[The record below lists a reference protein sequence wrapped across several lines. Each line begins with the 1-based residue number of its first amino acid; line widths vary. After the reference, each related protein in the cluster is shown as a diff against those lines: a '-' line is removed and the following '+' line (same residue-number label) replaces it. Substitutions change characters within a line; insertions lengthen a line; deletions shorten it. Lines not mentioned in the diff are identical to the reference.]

1 MTNKIDHDLVRELA
15 RLLEETGLS
24 EIEVADGTWRM
35 RVARPVAG
43 FAATAVPMAA
53 PPAAQALPA
62 APTAAPA
69 DAAHPGAVPSPMVG
83 TAYLAREP
91 GTPPFVKVG
100 QSVREGETLLLIEAM
115 KTYNEVRAPR
125 AGKVARILVSD
136 GSPVEFG
143 EPLLILE

>member
-1 MTNKIDHDLVRELA
+1 MANKVDHDLVRELA

-24 EIEVADGTWRM
+24 EIEVAEGTWRV
-35 RVARPVAG
+35 RVARGGVAPATL
-43 FAATAVPMAA
+43 AAA
-53 PPAAQALPA
+53 PA
-62 APTAAPA
+62 APAAASSATATGAA
-69 DAAHPGAVPSPMVG
+69 DAAHPGAVNSPMVG

-91 GTPPFVKVG
+91 GSPPFVKVG

-125 AGKVARILVSD
+125 AGKITRILVTD
-136 GSPVEFG
+136 GTPVEFG

>member
-1 MTNKIDHDLVRELA
+1 MANKVDHDLVRELA

-24 EIEVADGTWRM
+24 EIEVAEGTWRV
-35 RVARPVAG
+35 RVARGG
-43 FAATAVPMAA
+43 FAPATLAAAPAVPAAAAASSATA
-53 PPAAQALPA
+53 
-62 APTAAPA
+62 TAAA
-69 DAAHPGAVPSPMVG
+69 DAAHPGAVNSPMVG

-91 GTPPFVKVG
+91 GSPPFVKVG

-125 AGKVARILVSD
+125 AGKITRILVTD
-136 GSPVEFG
+136 GTPVEFG